1 MKSWVARGAVVL
13 GGLGVLGGVKNMVE
27 TPTTESSTSIDENKL
42 TSGDHGFYEMQSE
55 KQVLNEYIQKILDFD
70 VSQIKTQSDK
80 DSALAE
86 IERYVSRFQDTKDNP
101 NLKTTSLMGR
111 VAAQDLITKIDRISF

>member
-13 GGLGVLGGVKNMVE
+13 GGLGVLGGAKNMIE